1 MPPELLYTSLN
12 HAIRPYLDAKEQARV
27 KQAFDLAKQAHHGT
41 KRDSGE
47 EYLAHPVQVALTLAG
62 MELDADTVI
71 AGLLHDVV
79 EDAGVSLKSIEQTFG
94 SDVAGL
100 VSGVTKLSQVQ
111 MKSPSFFL
119 PAFLQRQATE
129 QQAFERQVE
138 SLRKMLLAMT
148 DDIRVILIKLADRL
162 HNMRTLDA
170 VRPDKRARVAL
181 ETLEIYAP
189 LAYRLGMGDIKGQ
202 LEDLAFPYVYPREY
216 LTLKQQVGEQLAHR
230 ETQVKHFQKVLRAYL
245 ESESMVVLGVHGR
258 VKHLYSLRRKLE
270 RLGGDLAKV
279 YDLIAI
285 RILVPTTADC
295 YQALGLIHSRWNPLL
310 GRIKDYIATPKPNG
324 YRSLHTTVFGLDGE
338 IIEIQIRT
346 PEMHEQ
352 AEFGIAAHWQYSEG
366 KHAAGKA
373 QQESHSKLEWLKE
386 LKRWQ
391 TSLKDPNDL
400 KAALKLDFFSDQ
412 IFVFTPQGDVINLP
426 AESTP
431 VDFAYAIH
439 SDLGDACVGA
449 KVGGKLT
456 SLETQLQNGDIVD
469 IQVSKH
475 PTGPKR
481 GWLQFAKTQ
490 KARVKIKQ
498 HFNLT

>member
-1 MPPELLYTSLN
+1 MNHDSLFSQLRD
-12 HAIRPYLDAKEQARV
+12 AVKSYLDTKEQASVR
-27 KQAFDLAKQAHHGT
+27 QAYLFAAAAHAGAT
-41 KRDSGE
+41 RASGE
-47 EYLAHPVQVALTLAG
+47 AFIAHPLSVALTLAT
-62 MELDADTVI
+62 MELDADTIV

-79 EDAGVSLKSIEQTFG
+79 EDAGVTPSQIEQSFG
-94 SDVAGL
+94 ADVARL
-100 VSGVTKLSQVQ
+100 VGGVTKLSRVQ
-111 MKSPSFFL
+111 MKSPSLFL
-119 PAFLQRQATE
+119 PGFLQRQAE
-129 QQAFERQVE
+129 QQQAFQRQVE

-162 HNMRTLDA
+162 HNMQTLDA
-170 VRPDKRARVAL
+170 VRPDKRARIAL

-202 LEDLAFPYVYPREY
+202 LEDLAFPYVSPREY
-216 LTLKQQVGEQLAHR
+216 LALREQVGEQLRER
-230 ETQVKHFQKVLRAYL
+230 ETQVRHFQKVLRAYL
-245 ESESMVVLGVHGR
+245 ESESMVVVSIHGR
-258 VKHLYSLRRKLE
+258 VKHLYSLHRKLS
-270 RLGGDLAKV
+270 RLGDDLAKV

-285 RILVPTTADC
+285 RIIVPTAADC

-324 YRSLHTTVFGLDGE
+324 YRSLHTTVFGVDGQIVE
-338 IIEIQIRT
+338 VQIRT

-366 KHAAGKA
+366 KHAVNRA
-373 QQESHSKLEWLKE
+373 QRESKSKLEWLRE

-391 TSLKDPNDL
+391 SSLKDPKDL
-400 KAALKLDFFSDQ
+400 TAALKLDFFSDQ

-426 AESTP
+426 TESTP

-456 SLETQLQNGDIVD
+456 SLETPLGNGDIVE
-469 IQVSKH
+469 IQIAKH

-481 GWLQFAKTQ
+481 DWLRFTKTQ
-490 KARVKIKQ
+490 KARAKIKQ